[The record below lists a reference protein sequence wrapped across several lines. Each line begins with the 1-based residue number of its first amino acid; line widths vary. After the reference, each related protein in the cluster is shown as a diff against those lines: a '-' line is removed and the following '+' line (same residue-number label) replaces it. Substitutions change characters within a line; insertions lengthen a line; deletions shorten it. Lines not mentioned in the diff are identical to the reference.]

1 VTDKEVDARRAKDID
16 GVEAKRVGSRYV
28 VGVVREAD
36 RLNVSIEDYFQK
48 WKDGIKKLGVK

>member
-1 VTDKEVDARRAKDID
+1 MDARRAKDID